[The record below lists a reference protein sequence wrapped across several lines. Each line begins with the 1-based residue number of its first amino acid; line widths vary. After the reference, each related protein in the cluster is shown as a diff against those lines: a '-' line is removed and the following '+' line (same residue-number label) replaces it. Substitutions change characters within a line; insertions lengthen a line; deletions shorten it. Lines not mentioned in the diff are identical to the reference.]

1 MKTMLTLL
9 AFAALSIQAKEPRKN
24 VMPNIVLILADDM
37 GKDSV
42 SAFNGK
48 LGFKTPRMDQLV
60 AQGMTFTEAHSG
72 SALCTPT
79 RYGLLTGRYAW
90 RSRLKRGVV
99 MEWEVPLIEEGRL
112 TLAGTLK
119 RKG

>member
-1 MKTMLTLL
+1 MRPLL
-9 AFAALSIQAKEPRKN
+9 FVLLFTVSLHAADK
-24 VMPNIVLILADDM
+24 PNIVLILADDM

-72 SALCTPT
+72 S
-79 RYGLLTGRYAW
+79 
-90 RSRLKRGVV
+90 
-99 MEWEVPLIEEGRL
+99 
-112 TLAGTLK
+112 
-119 RKG
+119 